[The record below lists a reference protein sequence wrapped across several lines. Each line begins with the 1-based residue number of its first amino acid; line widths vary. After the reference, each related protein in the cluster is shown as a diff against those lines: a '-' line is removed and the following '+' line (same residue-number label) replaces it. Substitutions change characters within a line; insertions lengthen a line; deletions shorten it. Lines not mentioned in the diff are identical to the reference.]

1 MFKRGER
8 TSKGAT
14 EGLAKGRRP
23 RRTWCHGGSGRKP
36 EERGI
41 TTERSRMMK
50 SENFPLDLALG
61 NLKERSWG
69 WEEARFTEEIR
80 QWTYIDNSSSQK
92 PGCERERVA

>member
-1 MFKRGER
+1 
-8 TSKGAT
+8 
-14 EGLAKGRRP
+14 
-23 RRTWCHGGSGRKP
+23 
-36 EERGI
+36 
-41 TTERSRMMK
+41 MMK

-80 QWTYIDNSSSQK
+80 PWTYIDYSSSQK